1 MADKT
6 NLTIRALHI
15 EDLPI
20 LAEYWYDHVALQAQ
34 KHAAIALMP
43 DAEQHWIDAMQ
54 AHLQDAQTLAYIAAL
69 ENEIV
74 GGLIVTI
81 VPNAPGLLPVSVGE
95 IVAIVLDMHSPHKRH
110 NIMSYLLDHAS
121 TDLAEQGITTL
132 RVSVPAYAP
141 VEQGFWRG
149 LGATH
154 ITDTF
159 WIAL

>member
-15 EDLPI
+15 EDLSI

-34 KHAAIALMP
+34 KHTAIALMP

-54 AHLQDAQTLAYIAAL
+54 VHLQDTQTLAYIAAL
-69 ENEIV
+69 ENEV
-74 GGLIVTI
+74 FGGLIVTV
-81 VPNAPGLLPVSVGE
+81 VPNAPGLLPASVGE

-110 NIMSYLLDHAS
+110 NTVSQLLDRAT
-121 TDLAEQGITTL
+121 TDLAAQGIQAL

-154 ITDTF
+154 IMDTL